1 VKDAMVKEGKS
12 GITPTGIAEHE
23 LVEVLVIKCEPSAPA
38 SVRRRLDLLFT
49 QLSMPS
55 MEAYEVKVAVGEAI
69 GNAVRHGCKM
79 DSGKFITVRIEQDA
93 DDLIFEISDDGPGF
107 CLDEELC
114 KDLDFTAG
122 GGMGLAL
129 MHSLMDGV
137 EFDFS
142 EGTTVRLTKHLHSG
156 TSS

>member
-1 VKDAMVKEGKS
+1 MKDSMVKEGKS
-12 GITPTGIAEHE
+12 GSAPSGITERE

-49 QLSMPS
+49 QLSMPP

-93 DDLIFEISDDGPGF
+93 DDLIFEISDDGPGI
-107 CLDEELC
+107 CLHENSCQDP
-114 KDLDFTAG
+114 DFTSG

-129 MHSLMDGV
+129 MRSLMDGV

-142 EGTTVRLTKHLHSG
+142 KGTTVRLTKHLNSR